1 MRPAFTESTLPTW
14 TTLTATVTAP
24 PTATATATGEPGRG
38 DDEDAL
44 QRWSSL
50 IGIITAIVGNVL
62 IALALN
68 VQRYAHTRLH
78 KERKRIKREARA
90 ALKRAQSGSSNGHSN
105 GTTQVG
111 VYGTILG
118 GDGHTGNDGE
128 YHNGHASTNGT
139 GSRSGLYSDHSD
151 DDDDERDYQESEP
164 LMASFQSSAT
174 TASSG
179 SDSESDPN
187 PSKKSSSNYLKSPYW
202 WLGQILITL
211 GEAGNFLAYGFA
223 PASIVSPLGVV
234 ALVSNCII
242 APVMFHEIFRPRDAW
257 GVLIAVSGVVTVV
270 LSANQKETKL
280 NPDDVWGA
288 ITTMEFEIYLGVT
301 TLLIVLLMWASTKYG
316 KRTILIDLGLVG
328 LFGGYTAL
336 ATKGV
341 SSMLSTSF
349 LAAFT
354 TPVTYALAFVL
365 LSTAIM
371 QIRYVN
377 KALSRFD
384 STQVIPVQ
392 FVMFTLCV
400 ITGSAVLYRDF
411 EKTTRKQA
419 AKFVGGCLLTFFGVF
434 LITSGRDQ
442 RDDDDEEDGLVE
454 TDGIEET
461 IGLTQHDGG
470 ASSSALPQPRREQ
483 RRPSL
488 PPPKTPSR
496 RSSRMS
502 RVSFADALKSD
513 SAHSAIEPPSTH
525 DFEPANSP
533 AHLSG
538 DEAHVLV
545 SNPWQGLWVS
555 PDPPRGARTISAE
568 SVVTRSGLG
577 STPVQPHPL
586 ASIKDGQETPTH
598 STDRPVTPRTTHSSK
613 AANHRGRPFISPSPF
628 SSTVTTA
635 VKDVILREND
645 SPEATTSSSLRR
657 IRSTIRASLF
667 FNSDDEGSVMPE
679 RIAEQP
685 IVPFSDDNLPQ
696 ALGHDDAGPSSS
708 TATKASRGRS
718 RSLSD
723 TLGGFFRPKKQ
734 KKQEAADEDNTQ
746 LHGDDEQPLNRDS

>member
-1 MRPAFTESTLPTW
+1 MGPDFTESTLPTW
-14 TTLTATVTAP
+14 TSVFTA
-24 PTATATATGEPGRG
+24 PTATSTSSLGAGDSPGRD

-78 KERKRIKREARA
+78 KERKRLKQEARA
-90 ALKRAQSGSSNGHSN
+90 ALKRAHSSSSNGS
-105 GTTQVG
+105 TQVG
-111 VYGTILG
+111 VYGTIISDDT
-118 GDGHTGNDGE
+118 GDH
-128 YHNGHASTNGT
+128 YQNGRSSTNGN
-139 GSRSGLYSDHSD
+139 GHERGLYDDPSD
-151 DDDDERDYQESEP
+151 DEHDFAEDEP

-174 TASSG
+174 TASSDTNTK
-179 SDSESDPN
+179 SD
-187 PSKKSSSNYLKSPYW
+187 KKPSSNYLKSPYW

-242 APVMFHEIFRPRDAW
+242 APAMFHEKFRVRDFW
-257 GVLIAVSGVVTVV
+257 GVVIAVSGVVTVV
-270 LSANQKETKL
+270 LSANQEETKL
-280 NPDDVWGA
+280 NPHDVWGA

-301 TLLIVLLMWASTKYG
+301 TFLIIVLMWASRIYG

-349 LAAFT
+349 VGAFT
-354 TPVTYALAFVL
+354 TPVTYALIFIL

-384 STQVIPVQ
+384 STQVIPIQ

-400 ITGSAVLYRDF
+400 IIGSAVLYRDF
-411 EKTTRKQA
+411 EKTNKKQA

-434 LITSGRDQ
+434 LITSGRDH
-442 RDDDDEEDGLVE
+442 RDDDEDMLSE

-461 IGLTQHDGG
+461 IGLMQHDGT
-470 ASSSALPQPRREQ
+470 ASSSALPQPQHDQ
-483 RRPSL
+483 RRLSMPT
-488 PPPKTPSR
+488 PKTPSR

-502 RVSFADALKSD
+502 RVSFADRVKSD
-513 SAHSAIEPPSTH
+513 SPHGALEPPSTH
-525 DFEPANSP
+525 YFESAHSP

-545 SNPWQGLWVS
+545 NNPWQGL
-555 PDPPRGARTISAE
+555 
-568 SVVTRSGLG
+568 SGLG

-586 ASIKDGQETPTH
+586 SSFKEPQVTPSH
-598 STDRPVTPRTTHSSK
+598 STDRPVTPR
-613 AANHRGRPFISPSPF
+613 AAHI
-628 SSTVTTA
+628 TTA

-645 SPEATTSSSLRR
+645 SPEATASSLRR
-657 IRSTIRASLF
+657 IRSSIRASLF
-667 FNSDDEGSVMPE
+667 FNSDDEDALIPE
-679 RIAEQP
+679 RIAEEP
-685 IVPFSDDNLPQ
+685 IIPYSDDNLPQ
-696 ALGHDDAGPSSS
+696 ALGHEDAGPS
-708 TATKASRGRS
+708 TDAKISRGRA

-723 TLGGFFRPKKQ
+723 TIGEFFRPKKQ
-734 KKQEAADEDNTQ
+734 KKAEAAEEDEHLLD
-746 LHGDDEQPLNRDS
+746 GDDEQQSSRSP

>member
-1 MRPAFTESTLPTW
+1 
-14 TTLTATVTAP
+14 
-24 PTATATATGEPGRG
+24 
-38 DDEDAL
+38 DAL

-78 KERKRIKREARA
+78 KERKRIKQEARA
-90 ALKRAQSGSSNGHSN
+90 ALKRAQSSNSNGS
-105 GTTQVG
+105 TQVG
-111 VYGTILG
+111 VYGTII
-118 GDGHTGNDGE
+118 GDDTGDH
-128 YHNGHASTNGT
+128 YQNGHSSTNGND
-139 GSRSGLYSDHSD
+139 RGLYD
-151 DDDDERDYQESEP
+151 DNSEDEHEFAEDEP

-174 TASSG
+174 TASS
-179 SDSESDPN
+179 DTDTKPD
-187 PSKKSSSNYLKSPYW
+187 KKPSSNYLKSPYW

-234 ALVSNCII
+234 ALISNCII
-242 APVMFHEIFRPRDAW
+242 APAMFHEKFRPRDFW
-257 GVLIAVSGVVTVV
+257 GVVVAVSGVVTVV
-270 LSANQKETKL
+270 LSASQEETKL
-280 NPDDVWGA
+280 NPHDVWGA

-301 TLLIVLLMWASTKYG
+301 TFLIIVLMWASRMYG

-349 LAAFT
+349 VAAFT
-354 TPVTYALAFVL
+354 TPVTYALIFVL

-384 STQVIPVQ
+384 STQVIPIQ

-400 ITGSAVLYRDF
+400 IIGSAVLYRDF
-411 EKTTRKQA
+411 EKTNKKQA

-434 LITSGRDQ
+434 LITSGREH
-442 RDDDDEEDGLVE
+442 RDDDEDMLDES
-454 TDGIEET
+454 DGIEET
-461 IGLTQHDGG
+461 IGLTQHDGSV
-470 ASSSALPQPRREQ
+470 SSSALPQLRHDQ
-483 RRPSL
+483 RRLSVPA
-488 PPPKTPSR
+488 PKTPSR

-502 RVSFADALKSD
+502 RVSFADRVKPD
-513 SAHSAIEPPSTH
+513 SAHGALEVPSTH
-525 DFEPANSP
+525 YFESAHSP
-533 AHLSG
+533 AHLNG

-555 PDPPRGARTISAE
+555 PDPPRGARTVSAE
-568 SVVTRSGLG
+568 TVPTRSGLG

-586 ASIKDGQETPTH
+586 SSFKDAQVTPSH
-598 STDRPVTPRTTHSSK
+598 STDRPVTPRALHSSK
-613 AANHRGRPFISPSPF
+613 STNHRSRPFISPSPF

-645 SPEATTSSSLRR
+645 SPEAVASSLRR
-657 IRSTIRASLF
+657 IRSSIRASLF
-667 FNSDDEGSVMPE
+667 FNSDDEDAIMPE

-685 IVPFSDDNLPQ
+685 IVPYSDDNLPE
-696 ALGHDDAGPSSS
+696 ALGHEDAGPST
-708 TATKASRGRS
+708 TAKVSRGRA

-723 TLGGFFRPKKQ
+723 TIGEFFRPKKQ
-734 KKQEAADEDNTQ
+734 KKLET
-746 LHGDDEQPLNRDS
+746 

>member
-1 MRPAFTESTLPTW
+1 MRSVFTESTLPTW
-14 TTLTATVTAP
+14 TTLIATVTAP
-24 PTATATATGEPGRG
+24 PIATATATGGPGRG
-38 DDEDAL
+38 DDDKDAL

-78 KERKRIKREARA
+78 KERRRMRREARA
-90 ALKRAQSGSSNGHSN
+90 ALKRAQGGSSPNSN
-105 GTTQVG
+105 GGTQVG
-111 VYGTILG
+111 VYGTILDG
-118 GDGHTGNDGE
+118 GGNDAGDDGD
-128 YHNGHASTNGT
+128 YRNGHAGTNGS
-139 GSRSGLYSDHSD
+139 GNGSGLYNDHS
-151 DDDDERDYQESEP
+151 DDDERDYQESEP

-174 TASSG
+174 TASSD
-179 SDSESDPN
+179 SDSKP
-187 PSKKSSSNYLKSPYW
+187 PKKPSSSYLKSPYW

-242 APVMFHEIFRPRDAW
+242 APAMFHEIFRPRDAW

-270 LSANQKETKL
+270 LSANQEETKL
-280 NPDDVWGA
+280 NPHDVWGA
-288 ITTMEFEIYLGVT
+288 ITTVAFEIYLGVT
-301 TLLIVLLMWASTKYG
+301 TLLIILLMWASSKYG

-354 TPVTYALAFVL
+354 TPVTYALVFIL

-384 STQVIPVQ
+384 STQVIPIQ

-400 ITGSAVLYRDF
+400 IIGSAVLYRDF
-411 EKTTRKQA
+411 EKTTKKQA

-434 LITSGRDQ
+434 LITSGRGRRDDDDD
-442 RDDDDEEDGLVE
+442 DDDDEEDRLSE

-461 IGLTQHDGG
+461 IGLTQHDGS
-470 ASSSALPQPRREQ
+470 ASSSALPQPPLEQ
-483 RRPSL
+483 RRPSA

-502 RVSFADALKSD
+502 RVSFAETLKPG
-513 SAHSAIEPPSTH
+513 SAHGAMEPPSTH
-525 DFEPANSP
+525 YFEPAHSP

-545 SNPWQGLWVS
+545 SNPWQGLWVT
-555 PDPPRGARTISAE
+555 PDPPRGTRTISAE
-568 SVVTRSGLG
+568 SVLTRSGLG
-577 STPVQPHPL
+577 STPVQPHAL
-586 ASIKDGQETPTH
+586 ASFKDAQVTPTH
-598 STDRPVTPRTTHSSK
+598 STDRPVTPRAAHSSK
-613 AANHRGRPFISPSPF
+613 AANHRSRPFISPSPF

-645 SPEATTSSSLRR
+645 SPEATASSSLRR
-657 IRSTIRASLF
+657 IRSSIRASLF
-667 FNSDDEGSVMPE
+667 FNSDDEDAVMPE

-708 TATKASRGRS
+708 TATRVRGRS

-723 TLGGFFRPKKQ
+723 TLGEFFRPKKQ
-734 KKQEAADEDNTQ
+734 KKQEAADADDT
-746 LHGDDEQPLNRDS
+746 LLDGDDEQPLNRDP

>member
-1 MRPAFTESTLPTW
+1 MIPVFTESTLPTW

-24 PTATATATGEPGRG
+24 PTATATGGPGRG
-38 DDEDAL
+38 DDDEDAL

-90 ALKRAQSGSSNGHSN
+90 ALKRAQSGSSNGNSNSN

-111 VYGTILG
+111 IYGTILG
-118 GDGHTGNDGE
+118 AGGDTGSDGD
-128 YHNGHASTNGT
+128 YRNGHASTNGN
-139 GSRSGLYSDHSD
+139 GSRGGLYDDHS
-151 DDDDERDYQESEP
+151 DDDERDYQESEP

-179 SDSESDPN
+179 SDSESDAK
-187 PSKKSSSNYLKSPYW
+187 PSKKPSSNYLKSPYW

-288 ITTMEFEIYLGVT
+288 ITTMAFEIYLGVT
-301 TLLIVLLMWASTKYG
+301 MLLIILLMWASTKYG

-411 EKTTRKQA
+411 EKTNRKQA

-442 RDDDDEEDGLVE
+442 RDDDDDDEDRLSE

-461 IGLTQHDGG
+461 IGLMQHDGG
-470 ASSSALPQPRREQ
+470 VSASALSQPRREQ

-513 SAHSAIEPPSTH
+513 STHGAIDPPSTH
-525 DFEPANSP
+525 EFEPASSP

-555 PDPPRGARTISAE
+555 PDPSRGGRTISAE

-586 ASIKDGQETPTH
+586 ASIKDGQVTPTH

-613 AANHRGRPFISPSPF
+613 SANHRGRPFISPSPF

-645 SPEATTSSSLRR
+645 SPEATASSSLRR

-667 FNSDDEGSVMPE
+667 FNSDDEGAVMPE

-696 ALGHDDAGPSSS
+696 ALGHSDAGPSSS
-708 TATKASRGRS
+708 TATKVSRGRS

-723 TLGGFFRPKKQ
+723 TLGEFFRPKKQ
-734 KKQEAADEDNTQ
+734 KKQEAADDGDVQ
-746 LHGDDEQPLNRDS
+746 LDSDEEQPSNRDT

>member
-1 MRPAFTESTLPTW
+1 MRPVFTESTLPTW
-14 TTLTATVTAP
+14 TSVLTA
-24 PTATATATGEPGRG
+24 PTATGSLGAGGG
-38 DDEDAL
+38 DGSGSDDDEDTL

-90 ALKRAQSGSSNGHSN
+90 ALKGAQSSNSSNGS
-105 GTTQVG
+105 TQAG
-111 VYGTILG
+111 VYGTII
-118 GDGHTGNDGE
+118 GDDAGDDTGD
-128 YHNGHASTNGT
+128 YHQNGRSSTD
-139 GSRSGLYSDHSD
+139 GSRNGLSMPHYDDNSEDEHEDH
-151 DDDDERDYQESEP
+151 EYQESEP

-174 TASSG
+174 TASTDTDADNREDEKTSL
-179 SDSESDPN
+179 
-187 PSKKSSSNYLKSPYW
+187 NYLKSPYW

-242 APVMFHEIFRPRDAW
+242 APAMFHEKFRPRDFW
-257 GVLIAVSGVVTVV
+257 GVVIAVSGVVTVV
-270 LSANQKETKL
+270 LSANQEETKL
-280 NPDDVWGA
+280 NPHDVWGA

-301 TLLIVLLMWASTKYG
+301 SLLILILMWASRKYG

-349 LAAFT
+349 LGAFA
-354 TPVTYALAFVL
+354 TPVTYALIFIL

-384 STQVIPVQ
+384 STQVIPIQ

-400 ITGSAVLYRDF
+400 IIGSAVLYRDF
-411 EKTTRKQA
+411 EKTTKKQA

-434 LITSGRDQ
+434 LITSGRER
-442 RDDDDEEDGLVE
+442 RDDDEDRLSE
-454 TDGIEET
+454 TDGFEET
-461 IGLTQHDGG
+461 IGLTQHDGS
-470 ASSSALPQPRREQ
+470 ASSSALPQPQHEQ
-483 RRPSL
+483 QRPL
-488 PPPKTPSR
+488 PPPPPPKTPSR
-496 RSSRMS
+496 RSSRLS
-502 RVSFADALKSD
+502 RVSFAETIKPD
-513 SAHSAIEPPSTH
+513 SAHGAVEPPSTH
-525 DFEPANSP
+525 YFESANSH
-533 AHLSG
+533 AHLG
-538 DEAHVLV
+538 GGEAHVLV

-568 SVVTRSGLG
+568 SVLTRSGLG

-586 ASIKDGQETPTH
+586 ASFRDTQGTASH
-598 STDRPVTPRTTHSSK
+598 STDRPVTPRAAHSSK
-613 AANHRGRPFISPSPF
+613 SANHRSRPFISPSPF

-635 VKDVILREND
+635 VKDVILRQND
-645 SPEATTSSSLRR
+645 SPEATASSLRR
-657 IRSTIRASLF
+657 IRSSIRASLF
-667 FNSDDEGSVMPE
+667 FNSDDEVAIMPE

-685 IVPFSDDNLPQ
+685 IFSVSDDNLPE
-696 ALGHDDAGPSSS
+696 ALGHDNPGPSA
-708 TATKASRGRS
+708 TTKASRGRA

-723 TLGGFFRPKKQ
+723 TLGEFFRPKKQ
-734 KKQEAADEDNTQ
+734 KKQEAADEDSN
-746 LHGDDEQPLNRDS
+746 LLDGDDEQQTSRSP

>member
-1 MRPAFTESTLPTW
+1 MRLAFTESTLPTW
-14 TTLTATVTAP
+14 TSAFAA
-24 PTATATATGEPGRG
+24 PTATGGLGAGGG
-38 DDEDAL
+38 DGSGGDDDEDTL

-78 KERKRIKREARA
+78 KERKRIKHEARA
-90 ALKRAQSGSSNGHSN
+90 ALKRAQSGGSSSSNGS
-105 GTTQVG
+105 TQVG
-111 VYGTILG
+111 VYGTII
-118 GDGHTGNDGE
+118 GDGIGDD
-128 YHNGHASTNGT
+128 YQNGHASANG
-139 GSRSGLYSDHSD
+139 GSRNSLSISHYD
-151 DDDDERDYQESEP
+151 DNSEDEHDDQESEP

-174 TASSG
+174 TAST
-179 SDSESDPN
+179 DTDAEHN
-187 PSKKSSSNYLKSPYW
+187 ENKKPSSNYLKSPYW

-242 APVMFHEIFRPRDAW
+242 APAMFHEKFRPRDFW
-257 GVLIAVSGVVTVV
+257 GVGVAVSGVVTVV

-280 NPDDVWGA
+280 NPHDVWGA

-301 TLLIVLLMWASTKYG
+301 TLLIIILMWASRMYG

-336 ATKGV
+336 STKGV

-349 LAAFT
+349 LSAFT
-354 TPVTYALAFVL
+354 TPVTYALMFIL

-384 STQVIPVQ
+384 STQVIPIQ

-400 ITGSAVLYRDF
+400 IVGSAVLYRDF
-411 EKTTRKQA
+411 EKTTKEQA

-434 LITSGRDQ
+434 LITSGREQ
-442 RDDDDEEDGLVE
+442 KDDDEDTLSE

-461 IGLTQHDGG
+461 IGLTQHDGS
-470 ASSSALPQPRREQ
+470 ASSSALPKSQHEQ
-483 RRPSL
+483 RRLSAPRPEL
-488 PPPKTPSR
+488 PSR

-502 RVSFADALKSD
+502 RVSFAESRKPDLAYSD
-513 SAHSAIEPPSTH
+513 IEPPSTH
-525 DFEPANSP
+525 YFESAHSP
-533 AHLSG
+533 AHLNG

-568 SVVTRSGLG
+568 SVLTRSALG

-586 ASIKDGQETPTH
+586 ASFRDAQVTPSH
-598 STDRPVTPRTTHSSK
+598 STERPVTPRAMHSSK
-613 AANHRGRPFISPSPF
+613 SVNHRSRPFISPSPF

-635 VKDVILREND
+635 VKDVFLREND
-645 SPEATTSSSLRR
+645 SPEATASSLRR
-657 IRSTIRASLF
+657 IRSSIRASLF
-667 FNSDDEGSVMPE
+667 FNSDDEDATMPE

-685 IVPFSDDNLPQ
+685 IVPASDDNNPSG
-696 ALGHDDAGPSSS
+696 ALGHDDAGPS
-708 TATKASRGRS
+708 ATTKVSRGRS

-723 TLGGFFRPKKQ
+723 TLGEFFRPKKQ
-734 KKQEAADEDNTQ
+734 KKQEAVDEDNS
-746 LHGDDEQPLNRDS
+746 LIDGDDEQQFSRSP

>member
-1 MRPAFTESTLPTW
+1 MNLVCASCLSVSALPPPLAPMRRRQATPAEA
-14 TTLTATVTAP
+14 TTK
-24 PTATATATGEPGRG
+24 
-38 DDEDAL
+38 DAL

-90 ALKRAQSGSSNGHSN
+90 ALKRAQSGNGNSNSNGS
-105 GTTQVG
+105 TQVG

-118 GDGHTGNDGE
+118 GDGEH
-128 YHNGHASTNGT
+128 HNGHAGTNGS
-139 GSRSGLYSDHSD
+139 GHHSGLYDAHSD
-151 DDDDERDYQESEP
+151 DDDDEHDYQESEP

-179 SDSESDPN
+179 SDSDSDSN
-187 PSKKSSSNYLKSPYW
+187 PHKKPSSNYLKSPYW
-202 WLGQILITL
+202 WLGQVLITL

-270 LSANQKETKL
+270 LSANQKEEKL
-280 NPDDVWGA
+280 KPDDVWGA
-288 ITTMEFEIYLGVT
+288 ITTMAFEIYLGVT
-301 TLLIVLLMWASTKYG
+301 TLLIIILMWASAKYG

-411 EKTTRKQA
+411 EKTTKKQA

-442 RDDDDEEDGLVE
+442 HDDDDDEDRLSE

-470 ASSSALPQPRREQ
+470 VSSSALPQPQREQQ

-513 SAHSAIEPPSTH
+513 SAHGAIEPPSTH
-525 DFEPANSP
+525 EFEPANSP

-555 PDPPRGARTISAE
+555 PDPPRGPRTISAE
-568 SVVTRSGLG
+568 SVLTRSGLG

-586 ASIKDGQETPTH
+586 ASIKDGQEIPTH
-598 STDRPVTPRTTHSSK
+598 STDRPVTPRAAHSSK
-613 AANHRGRPFISPSPF
+613 AASHRSRPFISPSPF

-645 SPEATTSSSLRR
+645 SPEAAASSSLRR
-657 IRSTIRASLF
+657 IRSSIRASLF
-667 FNSDDEGSVMPE
+667 FNSDDEDAVMPQ

-708 TATKASRGRS
+708 TAPTKVSRGRS

-723 TLGGFFRPKKQ
+723 TLGEFFRPRKQ
-734 KKQEAADEDNTQ
+734 KKQEASDEDDTQ
-746 LHGDDEQPLNRDS
+746 LDGGDEQPLNRDS